1 MNLKISQ
8 SEKQQILEMHK
19 KPGVKNYLN
28 EEEKTPC
35 FDEMVS
41 LITDK
46 GFTKGTGSN
55 YLYSWYEVD
64 PSGKGAAQ
72 CPSPA
77 VVGALPDTDVVES
90 AAGGQGPNVGC
101 GDGAIKKWWQRC
113 AQGRAS
119 AACRRFACAQFT
131 APLGCRPCSRS
142 VICCTVSMDWCSIAC
157 GVRPPMCGVAMT
169 RGCCDSTV
177 PGI

>member
-19 KPGVKNYLN
+19 NPGVKNYLN

-64 PSGKGAAQ
+64 PSGKGFGTQ
-72 CPSPA
+72 
-77 VVGALPDTDVVES
+77 
-90 AAGGQGPNVGC
+90 
-101 GDGAIKKWWQRC
+101 I
-113 AQGRAS
+113 
-119 AACRRFACAQFT
+119 
-131 APLGCRPCSRS
+131 S
-142 VICCTVSMDWCSIAC
+142 VIFRTNGTIEFSVYNNSGFLDKANKVMDALDITNDVKNKTYENGSETYNRKFKYSTPDDCTSSEAYTFLSKF
-157 GVRPPMCGVAMT
+157 P
-169 RGCCDSTV
+169 S
-177 PGI
+177 